1 MALHWS
7 EFVQLEKDSKL
18 MFERDLFDLS
28 KLLGRPAPE
37 FKGAQVEAHGAG
49 RLSWL
54 IESSV
59 RRNIKSPSSR
69 TIIYTT
75 KDSTW
80 IDGLCSATQRLLARL
95 CEEHKAELAESRFRY
110 YGRRNSDGHAT
121 PSPCHPML
129 KDHVM
134 NMELLLQRTQEDLFR
149 TRVWSHLDRTSLL
162 EGRERETELKKGM
175 ATLQKKRI
183 TLSRTVAK
191 LRRKVKEQD
200 TMIATME
207 HQANEM
213 EEEGHD
219 LRKENKAFLSDDD
232 DYLEEMDCEEEDDD
246 EEIVDEEKE
255 EEELVDQDEDLTE
268 AVLEEEEEEEEDPE
282 EPLYESDAD
291 VLELEVP
298 PQ

>member
-7 EFVQLEKDSKL
+7 EFVQLENDSKM
-18 MFERDLFDLS
+18 MFEKDLFDLS

-37 FKGAQVEAHGAG
+37 FRGAQIDHHGVG

-59 RRNIKSPSSR
+59 RRNIKSVSSR
-69 TIIYTT
+69 NIVFTI

-80 IDGLCSATQRLLARL
+80 VDGLCNATQRMLARL
-95 CEEHKAELAESRFRY
+95 CNENKAELAETRFRF
-110 YGRRNSDGHAT
+110 YGRRDSHGHPV
-121 PSPCHPML
+121 PSLCHPEFQ
-129 KDHVM
+129 DHFM
-134 NMELLLQRTQEDLFR
+134 NMELILQMTQTDLLR
-149 TRVWSHLDRTSLL
+149 TRIWSHLDRSSLT
-162 EGRERETELKKGM
+162 EGREREAQLQKGM

-207 HQANEM
+207 RQANEM

-219 LRKENKAFLSDDD
+219 LRKENRAFLSDDD
-232 DYLEEMDCEEEDDD
+232 DYEEEMDCEEEDDD

-255 EEELVDQDEDLTE
+255 EEELVDEDEDLTE
-268 AVLEEEEEEEEDPE
+268 AVLEEEEEEEDPE
-282 EPLYESDAD
+282 EPFYESDAD